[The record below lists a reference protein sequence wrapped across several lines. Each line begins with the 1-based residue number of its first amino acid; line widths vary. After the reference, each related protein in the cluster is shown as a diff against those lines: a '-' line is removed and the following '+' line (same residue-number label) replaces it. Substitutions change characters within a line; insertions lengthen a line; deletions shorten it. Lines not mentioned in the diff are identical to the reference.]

1 MDKLTV
7 LRDYFGYP
15 AFRPGQEEL
24 IDSILSGRDV
34 FGIMPTGGGKSLC
47 YQVPA
52 LLLPGVTLVVSPLI
66 SLMHDQ
72 VLALKKA
79 GVPAAYINST
89 LSVEQMRTVFAN
101 IRAGKYKIIYIA
113 PERLETENFLRQT
126 EDLDIDLL
134 AVDEAHCI
142 SQWGQDFRPS
152 YLKIPSFIRSLEKR
166 PVVAAFTATATETV
180 RSDVVRLLELQDPR
194 YEVTGFDRPN
204 LHFAVYNGGKKDGEL
219 LRLLRARGDQSG
231 IIYCATRKRVESVC
245 ETLCDRGI
253 PATRYHAGL
262 PEEERRQNQEDF
274 VYDRKPVMVA
284 TNAFGMGIDKSN
296 VRYVIHYNMP
306 QSLEAYYQEA
316 GRAGRD
322 GEPADC
328 ILLYSTGDVSTAR
341 FLIEHGEENDAL
353 SPEAQRRV
361 LAMNLERLNQMVG
374 YCKTRNCLR
383 GYILDYFGQSH
394 PETCGNCS
402 NCQAAYETVDIT
414 RQAQMILSCILRI
427 QSKLGYFVGA
437 ALVARTLRGS
447 RDQRILELGLD
458 SLSTYGLM
466 KDIPRARVNAYIEA
480 MERAGYLYT
489 EPNYRTLRPTGEANR
504 ILYEKQTV
512 SMELKREEAGKPAH
526 VAAPR
531 ERTSG
536 TDAGVFEALRTL
548 RRELAEKEGVA
559 AYMVFSDATLRDMAA
574 KMPRNEEELLDVSG
588 VGEYKL
594 RKYGKAFLDILSL
607 FE

>member
-7 LRDYFGYP
+7 LREYFGYNE
-15 AFRPGQEEL
+15 FHPGQEIL
-24 IDSILSGRDV
+24 IDAILAGRDA

-89 LSVEQMRTVFAN
+89 LSLEQTRIVFAK
-101 IRAGKYKIIYIA
+101 IRAGKYKLIYVA
-113 PERLETENFLRQT
+113 PERLETESFQRLA
-126 EDLDIDLL
+126 EDVNVDLL

-152 YLKIPSFIRSLEKR
+152 YLKIPAFIRSLRQR

-180 RSDVVRLLELQDPR
+180 REDVMRLLELHAPLI
-194 YEVTGFDRPN
+194 EITGFDRPN
-204 LHFAVYNGGKKDGEL
+204 LRFEVCSGRKKDSVL
-219 LRLLRARGDQSG
+219 LRLLGERKDQSG

-245 ETLCDRGI
+245 DTLCARGI

-262 PEEERRQNQEDF
+262 TEEERRRNQEDF

-296 VRYVIHYNMP
+296 VRYVIHYNIP

-322 GEPADC
+322 GESADC
-328 ILLYSTGDVSTAR
+328 ILLYSSGDVSTAR
-341 FLIEHGEENDAL
+341 YLIEHGEENQAL
-353 SPEAQRRV
+353 SPEAQRQV
-361 LAMNLERLNQMVG
+361 LAMDLQRLETMVG
-374 YCKTRNCLR
+374 YCKTRSCLR
-383 GYILDYFGQSH
+383 GYILDYFGQNH

-402 NCQAAYETVDIT
+402 NCEVDYETVDIT
-414 RQAQMILSCILRI
+414 REAQMILSCVKRI
-427 QSKLGYFVGA
+427 HTKLGYYVGS
-437 ALVARTLRGS
+437 ALVVRTLRGS
-447 RDQRILELGLD
+447 GDKRIMELCLD
-458 SLSTYGLM
+458 ELSTYGLM
-466 KDIPRARVNAYIEA
+466 KAIPRDRVNAYIEA
-480 MERAGYLYT
+480 LERAGYLYT
-489 EPNYRTLRPTGEANR
+489 EPGYRTLCLTEKADCV
-504 ILYEKQTV
+504 LYDKQPV
-512 SMELKREEAGKPAH
+512 KVELKLEDTKKPTRGTPPKA
-526 VAAPR
+526 VPLQ
-531 ERTSG
+531 
-536 TDAGVFEALRTL
+536 TDAVIFESLRTL
-548 RRELAEKEGVA
+548 RREIAEREGIA

-574 KMPRNEEELLDVSG
+574 KMPRNERELLEVSG

-594 RKYGKAFLDILSL
+594 RKYGRVFLDKLL
-607 FE
+607 QFA

>member
-7 LRDYFGYP
+7 LREYFGYP
-15 AFRPGQEEL
+15 TFHSGQETL
-24 IDSILSGRDV
+24 IDAILAGRDA

-66 SLMHDQ
+66 SLMRDQ

-79 GVPAAYINST
+79 GIPAAYCNST
-89 LSVEQMRTVFAN
+89 LSLEQLRTVFAN
-101 IRAGKYKIIYIA
+101 IRAGKYKLVYVA
-113 PERLETENFLRQT
+113 PERLETESFQRLAG
-126 EDLDIDLL
+126 DLEVGLL

-152 YLKIPSFIRSLEKR
+152 YLRIPTFIRSLRRR

-180 RSDVVRLLELQDPR
+180 REDVVRLLELRDPLL
-194 YEVTGFDRPN
+194 EITGFDRPN
-204 LHFAVYNGGKKDGEL
+204 LRFAVYSGRKKNAEL
-219 LRLLRARGDQSG
+219 LRLLGERRDRSG

-245 ETLCDRGI
+245 EALCAHGI

-328 ILLYSTGDVSTAR
+328 ILLYSAGDVSTAR
-341 FLIEHGEENDAL
+341 YLIEHGEENQAL
-353 SPEAQRRV
+353 SPEDRSQV
-361 LAMNLERLNQMVG
+361 LAMDLQRLETMVG
-374 YCKTRNCLR
+374 YCKTRSCLR

-402 NCQAAYETVDIT
+402 SCEAEYETVDIT
-414 RQAQMILSCILRI
+414 REAQMILSCVKRI
-427 QSKLGYFVGA
+427 HTKLGYFVGP
-437 ALVARTLRGS
+437 ALVVRTLRGG
-447 RDQRILELGLD
+447 RDKRIQELGLD
-458 SLSTYGLM
+458 TLSTYGLM
-466 KDIPRARVNAYIEA
+466 KELPRDKVNAYLEA
-480 MERAGYLYT
+480 LERAGFLHT
-489 EPNYRTLRPTGEANR
+489 EPVYRTLRLTGEADR
-504 ILYEKQTV
+504 VLYDGQAV
-512 SMELKREEAGKPAH
+512 SMEVKREADKKQPDYAPSKAGSAQP
-526 VAAPR
+526 
-531 ERTSG
+531 
-536 TDAGVFEALRTL
+536 DASVFEALRAL
-548 RRELAEKEGVA
+548 RRELADREGVA
-559 AYMVFSDATLRDMAA
+559 AYMVFSDATLRDMTV
-574 KMPRNEEELLDVSG
+574 KMPRNERELLAVSG

-594 RKYGKAFLDILSL
+594 RKYGKAFLEKLSQ
-607 FE
+607 FA